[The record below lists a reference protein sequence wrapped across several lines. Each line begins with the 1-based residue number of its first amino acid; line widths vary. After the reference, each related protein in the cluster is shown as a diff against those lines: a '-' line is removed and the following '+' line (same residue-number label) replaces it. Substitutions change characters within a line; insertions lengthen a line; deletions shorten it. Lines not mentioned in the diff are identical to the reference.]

1 MDMSKKNFEFKNYP
15 IVFIGSGISKRYL
28 ENYPTWEELLNEYWK
43 ITNPTNDFYSY
54 LLTIKESHKNNS
66 DNDIDHKIYTEAAS
80 KIENDYNL
88 LFRTGKLKLN
98 GLDAKRVFS
107 EDISPF
113 KYAICQRFSNNTI
126 RKDVNLDELASFKTL
141 IKKAKIII
149 TTNYDAFIENL
160 LQEQNVTPK
169 LYIGNNGFFEDTIGW
184 SELYKIHGD
193 IKDPHSI
200 IINKDDYEKY
210 DNKSILI
217 SAKILSNMIKNPIV
231 FLGYSLTD
239 RNVKKLLSD
248 FSSQLP
254 REDGRKSAERII
266 LIEYKENEQEVVPKQ
281 ITDQQLQITY
291 TSVKTD

>member
-1 MDMSKKNFEFKNYP
+1 
-15 IVFIGSGISKRYL
+15 
-28 ENYPTWEELLNEYWK
+28 
-43 ITNPTNDFYSY
+43 
-54 LLTIKESHKNNS
+54 
-66 DNDIDHKIYTEAAS
+66 
-80 KIENDYNL
+80 
-88 LFRTGKLKLN
+88 
-98 GLDAKRVFS
+98 
-107 EDISPF
+107 
-113 KYAICQRFSNNTI
+113 
-126 RKDVNLDELASFKTL
+126 
-141 IKKAKIII
+141 
-149 TTNYDAFIENL
+149 
-160 LQEQNVTPK
+160 
-169 LYIGNNGFFEDTIGW
+169 
-184 SELYKIHGD
+184 HGD

-291 TSVKTD
+291 TSVKTDNYKQIYDEISAVDEGLSPYDVLRYQRAIKTLIINEGEKGHLDTLLVSPSDLDRLEESVKQGKNLVVALGDKKYVFTQVKEIN